1 MFDPDA
7 CLCLLVLVR
16 MTATRLSA
24 FCAPA
29 VSLSFVCLWCRRL
42 PSPSD
47 SFMSPFVRPDV
58 GVYNSGFDNEEH
70 DYILYV
76 NDVLTAATTGDQYT
90 VLDMMGTGTF
100 GQVTRCRHEQSST
113 IVAVKVI
120 KNQPAYLNQAWVEIA
135 ILRLLRQ
142 NNPQD
147 STRHIVNLFAHFTFR
162 GHLCL
167 VFEPLSINLFELLQQ
182 NGYRGVSLDM
192 LRSFLNQLLPTL
204 DVLRR
209 SEVIHCD
216 LKPENI
222 LLRSLNAVD
231 VVLIDFGSACQQN
244 HVIYS
249 YVQSRFYRSPEV
261 LLGRDY
267 DAKIDMWSLGCVAGE
282 LFLGIPLFPG
292 QNEFNMVARI
302 VEMLGPP
309 PRSFLDACRHATRF
323 FHPPGSGRDSLRADG
338 TAPSPGMPSSS
349 HAYTLKST
357 SVYEAETGTT
367 LPPWKRYFPHT
378 QLRDIILAYPYG
390 TAAGSGGGDGSS
402 SGDGGDPEQDPLT
415 SEAHAEEVALRL
427 SFIDLLSGLLQVDP
441 AERWSPAEAM
451 QHPFLTVG
459 ALPGGHPWTPP
470 PVTRAY
476 GRAVMAPRSTP
487 HGPLQGTLSG
497 VHPQGPWGMNVAAA
511 SSASLYAGSGYMS
524 GGGAPHDSSG
534 AGTTSMDAGGSS
546 GRPSGRTDSSMSA
559 AVLISSPPSYGT
571 SASGRIDPMGS
582 NHYSCSAPDPSP
594 LAWREQAPAM
604 EEFGGLDLGAAAGA
618 AVGGGMP
625 GLVSSRSGGNGA
637 VLRGG
642 GPMYV
647 GGTFLGG
654 ASYEP
659 LTGAYMPV
667 RPVVEEGDED
677 SLEDEPREAVTEAV
691 ETWRHAHDRQDGE
704 PDRLASLDNDF
715 PAPPGGSADPRE
727 GDEVTHGAL
736 FRQMALDDDKSLDP
750 FTSYQPFLSMD
761 LAHHLDLQRQ
771 ARQATA
777 DPGMGPPTARPPHT
791 SSRGSGYAGWAP
803 PPGVDGGD
811 GGAFTL
817 GAAAAGLPPA
827 QAVPG
832 TAGPPP
838 DLDPTANFVPFDPD
852 SFAAADPSSTGQA
865 RAIREANARGAA
877 PQPPRRQGQ

>member
-1 MFDPDA
+1 M
-7 CLCLLVLVR
+7 
-16 MTATRLSA
+16 
-24 FCAPA
+24 
-29 VSLSFVCLWCRRL
+29 
-42 PSPSD
+42 
-47 SFMSPFVRPDV
+47 
-58 GVYNSGFDNEEH
+58 
-70 DYILYV
+70 
-76 NDVLTAATTGDQYT
+76 
-90 VLDMMGTGTF
+90 LDMMGTGTF

-182 NGYRGVSLDM
+182 NAYRGVSLDM

-323 FHPPGSGRDSLRADG
+323 FHPPGTGRDSLGAD
-338 TAPSPGMPSSS
+338 AAARPPSMPSSS

-378 QLRDIILAYPYG
+378 QLRDIILAYPYS
-390 TAAGSGGGDGSS
+390 TPAGAGGGDGSS

-415 SEAHAEEVALRL
+415 SEAHAEEVSLRL

-459 ALPGGHPWTPP
+459 ALPGGQPWTPP
-470 PVTRAY
+470 PMTRAY
-476 GRAVMAPRSTP
+476 GRALMAPRSTP
-487 HGPLQGTLSG
+487 HGPLQGAILG

-511 SSASLYAGSGYMS
+511 SSASVHAGSGYIS
-524 GGGAPHDSSG
+524 GGSAPHDSSG

-546 GRPSGRTDSSMSA
+546 ARPSGRTDSSMSA

-571 SASGRIDPMGS
+571 SASGGIEPMGS
-582 NHYSCSAPDPSP
+582 NHYSCSAPNPSP

-604 EEFGGLDLGAAAGA
+604 EEFGGLDLGAAAGV
-618 AVGGGMP
+618 AVGSGMP
-625 GLVSSRSGGNGA
+625 GLVGSRSGGNGA

-667 RPVVEEGDED
+667 RPVVEEGEEE

-691 ETWRHAHDRQDGE
+691 ESWRHARDRRDSG
-704 PDRLASLDNDF
+704 PDRLASLDDNDF
-715 PAPPGGSADPRE
+715 PTPSGGNADPRE

-736 FRQMALDDDKSLDP
+736 FRQMALDDDKPLDP

-761 LAHHLDLQRQ
+761 LAQQAEVQRQ
-771 ARQATA
+771 ARQANASSSMASA
-777 DPGMGPPTARPPHT
+777 DGRPPPG
-791 SSRGSGYAGWAP
+791 SSRSSGFAAGWAT
-803 PPGVDGGD
+803 PPGADGGGGD
-811 GGAFTL
+811 AYGTGMGGGGGA
-817 GAAAAGLPPA
+817 ASMSSA

-832 TAGPPP
+832 AAGVPLQAPPPP
-838 DLDPTANFVPFDPD
+838 DLDSTANFVPFDPD
-852 SFAAADPSSTGQA
+852 AFAAAAAVAAPSTGQS
-865 RAIREANARGAA
+865 RAAREAGARGAA
-877 PQPPRRQGQ
+877 PQPPRRQG